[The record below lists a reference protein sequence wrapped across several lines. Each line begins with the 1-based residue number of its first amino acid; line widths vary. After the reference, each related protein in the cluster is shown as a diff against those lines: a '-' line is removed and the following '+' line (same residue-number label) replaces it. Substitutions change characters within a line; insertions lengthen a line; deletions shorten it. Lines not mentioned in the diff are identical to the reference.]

1 MIVDLA
7 SGKARQ
13 LLDDHNQSNLKPT
26 ELSCRRQTT
35 VDRRKKSPPRIASDH
50 ARGGCVAR
58 VIMLALRI
66 INRAA
71 SAGKNSR
78 E

>member
-26 ELSCRRQTT
+26 EQTT